1 MTALWQCTATELVAG
16 FRAKQWSP
24 KEALAAVLDRLEAV
38 NPQLNAVVALADDAH
53 EAAERSSMRYSEG
66 RPLSPLDGVPI
77 SIKDNLLLAGAP
89 ATWGTPALRDW
100 IPDHDELP
108 VARLRQAGAVL
119 FAKTNVPE
127 FTLEGYTDNPVY
139 GVTGSPWAPAL
150 TPGGSSGGAA
160 AAVAAGIGPLALGT
174 DGGGSI
180 RRPAAHCGLVG
191 LKPSIG
197 TIPRADGFPHIL
209 LDFEVAAPLARCVE
223 DAALMLKVLK
233 GACLED
239 RQSWLEH
246 PGRRTTASRILC
258 VSSLPECPVDP
269 QIRRQVEKAADTFSR
284 MGLEV
289 VFDALPLALAAL
301 NEIWSEV
308 GQIGLAHLAETHA
321 TWLEHASPKY
331 REMANAGARL
341 PASRLWHILDVV
353 SHLRRQVDT
362 LFTDTDMVLMPSIA
376 ALSWPASQ
384 AYPPTI
390 DGQPVGPRGH
400 AVFTGW
406 VNAAGNPAINLP
418 VEPSHEGLPIGLQLI
433 GPWQSE
439 ALLLDLALRYQRLA
453 PWQARYTALWER

>member
-1 MTALWQCTATELVAG
+1 MTALWQSTATELVAG
-16 FRAKQWSP
+16 FRARQWSP
-24 KEALAAVLDRLEAV
+24 KEALDSVLERLEAI
-38 NPQLNAVVALADDAH
+38 NPALNAVIALTGDAQ
-53 EAAERSSMRYSEG
+53 EAAEKSGLRYIEG

-77 SIKDNLLLAGAP
+77 SIKDNLLLAGVP
-89 ATWGTPALRDW
+89 ATWGTAALRDW
-100 IPDHDELP
+100 IPDRDELP

-119 FAKTNVPE
+119 FAKTNAPE

-197 TIPRADGFPHIL
+197 TVPRADGFPQIL
-209 LDFEVAAPLARCVE
+209 LDFEVAGPLARCVE
-223 DAALMLKVLK
+223 DAALMLNVLE

-239 RQSWLEH
+239 RQSWMEH
-246 PGRRTTASRILC
+246 SGRRTTASRVLC
-258 VSSLPECPVDP
+258 VSSLPGCPVDP
-269 QIRRQVEKAADTFSR
+269 QIRRHVEKAATTFSR

-289 VFDALPLALAAL
+289 VFDTLPLELAAL
-301 NEIWSEV
+301 NKIWSEV
-308 GQIGLAHLAETHA
+308 GQIGLAHLAETHP

-331 REMANAGARL
+331 QDMANAGARL
-341 PASRLWHILDVV
+341 PASRLWHTLDVV
-353 SHLRRQVDT
+353 SCLRRQVDT
-362 LFTDTDMVLMPSIA
+362 LFTSTDMLLMPSIA

-439 ALLLDLALRYQRLA
+439 HLLLDLAQRYQRLA
-453 PWQARYTALWER
+453 PWKARYTDLWER

>member
-24 KEALAAVLDRLEAV
+24 KDALDSVLERLETI
-38 NPQLNAVVALADDAH
+38 NPGLNAVIALADDAQ
-53 EAAERSSMRYSEG
+53 EAAEHSGLRYIEG
-66 RPLSPLDGVPI
+66 RPVSLLDGVPI
-77 SIKDNLLLAGAP
+77 SIKDNLLLAGVP
-89 ATWGTPALRDW
+89 ATWGTAALRDW
-100 IPDHDELP
+100 IPDRDELP
-108 VARLRQAGAVL
+108 VTRLRQAGAVL
-119 FAKTNVPE
+119 FAKTNAPE

-139 GVTGSPWAPAL
+139 GVTGSPWAPSL

-197 TIPRADGFPHIL
+197 TIPRADGFPQIL
-209 LDFEVAAPLARCVE
+209 LDFEVAGPLGRCVE
-223 DAALMLKVLK
+223 DVALMLNVLE

-239 RQSWLEH
+239 RQSWMA
-246 PGRRTTASRILC
+246 PPRRRTTASRILC
-258 VSSLPECPVDP
+258 VSSLPGCPIDP
-269 QIRRQVEKAADTFSR
+269 QIRRQVEKAATTFSR

-289 VFDALPLALAAL
+289 VFDTLPLELAAL
-301 NEIWSEV
+301 NEIWSEI
-308 GQIGLAHLAETHA
+308 GQIGLAHLAETHP

-331 REMANAGARL
+331 QKMANAGARL
-341 PASRLWHILDVV
+341 PASQLWHILDVV
-353 SHLRRQVDT
+353 SRLRRQVDT
-362 LFTDTDMVLMPSIA
+362 FFSDTEMVLMPSIA

-406 VNAAGNPAINLP
+406 VNAAGNPAISLP

-439 ALLLDLALRYQRLA
+439 YLLLDLAQRYQRLA
-453 PWQARYTALWER
+453 PWKARYTDLWER

>member
-16 FRAKQWSP
+16 FHAKQWSP
-24 KEALAAVLDRLEAV
+24 KEALDSVLERLEAV
-38 NPQLNAVVALADDAH
+38 NPGLNAIIALANDAH
-53 EAAERSSMRYSEG
+53 EAAERSSLRYIEG

-77 SIKDNLLLAGAP
+77 SIKDNLLLAGIP
-89 ATWGTPALRDW
+89 TTWGTAALRDW

-119 FAKTNVPE
+119 FAKTNAPE

-197 TIPRADGFPHIL
+197 TVPRADGFPQIL
-209 LDFEVAAPLARCVE
+209 LDFEVAGPLARCVE
-223 DAALMLKVLK
+223 DAALMLNVLE

-239 RQSWLEH
+239 RQSWMGH
-246 PGRRTTASRILC
+246 PGRRTTASRVLC
-258 VSSLPECPVDP
+258 VSSLPGSPVDP
-269 QIRRQVEKAADTFSR
+269 QIRRHVEKAATTFSR

-289 VFDALPLALAAL
+289 VFDTLPLELAAL

-308 GQIGLAHLAETHA
+308 GQIGLAHLAETHP

-331 REMANAGARL
+331 QDMANAGARL
-341 PASRLWHILDVV
+341 PASRLWHTLDVV
-353 SHLRRQVDT
+353 SCLRRQVDT
-362 LFTDTDMVLMPSIA
+362 LFTNTDMLLMPSIA

-439 ALLLDLALRYQRLA
+439 HLLLDLAQRYQRLA
-453 PWQARYTALWER
+453 PWKARYADLWER

>member
-24 KEALAAVLDRLEAV
+24 KEALDSVLERLEAV
-38 NPQLNAVVALADDAH
+38 NPGLNAIIALADDAQ
-53 EAAERSSMRYSEG
+53 EAAERSSLRYIEG
-66 RPLSPLDGVPI
+66 RALSPLDGVPI
-77 SIKDNLLLAGAP
+77 SIKDNLLLAGVP
-89 ATWGTPALRDW
+89 ATWGTAALRDW
-100 IPDHDELP
+100 IPDRDELP

-119 FAKTNVPE
+119 FAKTNAPE

-139 GVTGSPWAPAL
+139 GVTGNPWALAL

-197 TIPRADGFPHIL
+197 TIPRADGFPQIL
-209 LDFEVAAPLARCVE
+209 LDFEVAGPLGRCVE
-223 DAALMLKVLK
+223 DVALMLNVLE
-233 GACLED
+233 GACPED
-239 RQSWLEH
+239 RQSWMVH
-246 PGRRTTASRILC
+246 PARRTTASRILC
-258 VSSLPECPVDP
+258 VSSLPGCPIDP
-269 QIRRQVEKAADTFSR
+269 QIRRQVEKAATTFSR

-289 VFDALPLALAAL
+289 VFDTLPLELAAL

-308 GQIGLAHLAETHA
+308 GQIGLAHLAETHP

-331 REMANAGARL
+331 QDMANAGARL

-362 LFTDTDMVLMPSIA
+362 FFTDTDMVLMPSIA

-384 AYPPTI
+384 AYPPII

-439 ALLLDLALRYQRLA
+439 YLLLDLAQRYQRLV
-453 PWQARYTALWER
+453 PWKARFADLWER